1 MRRVLALLMLAS
13 LCFAWQ
19 KKGKSPKLPELA
31 VLEITCHR
39 ADGDVHVDGRLKVQ
53 TTKPVQKLQLLVD
66 FLGSDKQ
73 LLQTKRGPVDSELLE
88 PGEETEFHLRVSD
101 PVRAVMYTIRA
112 EDGEGRD
119 LRVEKAGPFPIE

>member
-1 MRRVLALLMLAS
+1 MLMLAS

-19 KKGKSPKLPELA
+19 KKGKSPKLAEVA
-31 VLEITCHR
+31 VVEINCHR
-39 ADGDVHVDGRLKVQ
+39 ADGDVHVDGKLKAQ
-53 TTKPVQKLQLLVD
+53 TNKPIQKLQLLVD

-73 LLQTKRGPVDSELLE
+73 LLETKRGPVDTELLE

-101 PVRAVMYTIRA
+101 PVRAVLYTIRA
-112 EDGEGRD
+112 EDGDGRD